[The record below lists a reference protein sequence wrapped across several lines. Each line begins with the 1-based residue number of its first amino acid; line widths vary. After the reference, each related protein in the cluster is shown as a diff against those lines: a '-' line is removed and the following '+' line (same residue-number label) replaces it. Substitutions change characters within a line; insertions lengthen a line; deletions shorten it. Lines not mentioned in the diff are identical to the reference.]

1 VSAHRYLAVAAAPG
15 PPDPMHGND
24 TRRRTDVAV
33 PLLRFALAGL
43 LAVVAVGVI
52 AVIAQRNAARND
64 AIRDA
69 RTLARLA
76 GDGILAPNVN
86 QALLDGDPR
95 QVAHVDKLVRD
106 KILTEDGI
114 VRVKLWDSTGHIVY
128 SDLHSLRGRRFDL
141 PEDEREAFTTGKV
154 AAELTDLSRAENRFD
169 RLSGK
174 LLEVY
179 LPIRSVEGKPLLFEL
194 YQRQSSV
201 ATTARKTWLSFAPAL
216 IGALLL
222 LQLLQL
228 PLAYRMARTL
238 HDNRQEREALLLRAL
253 AASDTERRRIAS
265 DLHDGVVQD
274 LAGTSYAL
282 AAAAD
287 RIDGTA
293 GPEVSGALRDGAKQ
307 TRRSIRQLRSL
318 LVDIYPPDLHRA
330 GLAAALSD
338 LVAPLESRGV
348 RARVDLPPGLRLEPE
363 AEALMFRTA
372 QEALRNVMAHSN
384 AEHVDVSVCLENSHA
399 GLTIADDG
407 RGFTPDVAEAARE
420 DGHLGLRVLQDMAR
434 DAGGKLDIDS
444 EPGRGTRVLL
454 EVPVA

>member
-1 VSAHRYLAVAAAPG
+1 
-15 PPDPMHGND
+15 MHGND

-33 PLLRFALAGL
+33 PLARFALAGL
-43 LAVVAVGVI
+43 LTVIVVGAIGV
-52 AVIAQRNAARND
+52 ALQRNAARND
-64 AIRDA
+64 AIKDA
-69 RTLARLA
+69 KTLAGLA
-76 GDGILAPNVN
+76 GRGIVEPNVN
-86 QALLDGDPR
+86 EALLRGDPAAITHLDR
-95 QVAHVDKLVRD
+95 LVRTR
-106 KILTEDGI
+106 ILPQDGI
-114 VRVKLWDSTGHIVY
+114 VRVKLWDSKGRIVY
-128 SDLHSLRGRRFDL
+128 SDLSSLIRRHFDL
-141 PEDEREAFTTGKV
+141 PDDERDALITGKV
-154 AAELTDLSRAENRFD
+154 EAELSNLKRDENRFD

-179 LPIRSVEGKPLLFEL
+179 LPIRATNGEPLLFEL

-201 ATTARKTWLSFAPAL
+201 ADTAQKTWLSFAPAL

-287 RIDGTA
+287 RIDGEA
-293 GPEVSGALRDGAKQ
+293 GPEVSETLRDGARQ

-318 LVDIYPPDLHRA
+318 LVNIYPPDLHRA

-348 RARVDLPPGLRLEPE
+348 HAHVELPPGLRLEPD

-372 QEALRNVMAHSN
+372 QEALRNVMAHSDAAN
-384 AEHVDVSVCLENSHA
+384 VDVSVILENSHA

-407 RGFTPDVAEAARE
+407 VGFSLAAAEAARGN
-420 DGHLGLRVLQDMAR
+420 GHLGLRVLADMAE
-434 DAGGKLDIDS
+434 DAGGRLDIDS
-444 EPGRGTRVLL
+444 EPGRGTRVSL

>member
-1 VSAHRYLAVAAAPG
+1 
-15 PPDPMHGND
+15 MHGND
-24 TRRRTDVAV
+24 SRRRTDVAV
-33 PLLRFALAGL
+33 PLARFALAGL
-43 LAVVAVGVI
+43 LAVIVAAAIGV
-52 AVIAQRNAARND
+52 ALQRHAARQD
-64 AIRDA
+64 AIKDA
-69 RTLARLA
+69 STLAKLV
-76 GDGILAPNVN
+76 GKGIVEPSVT
-86 QALLDGDPR
+86 QRLLDRDPR
-95 QVAHVDKLVRD
+95 SIHDLDLIVARKVKTKER
-106 KILTEDGI
+106 GI
-114 VRVKLWDSTGHIVY
+114 VRVKLWDESGRIVY
-128 SDLHSLRGRRFDL
+128 SDNHALIGSRFPL
-141 PEDEREAFTTGKV
+141 PEDERKALRTGESE
-154 AAELTDLSRAENRFD
+154 AELTDLSRDENRPD
-169 RLSGK
+169 TLHGK

-179 LPIRSVEGKPLLFEL
+179 LPIRATTGQRLLFEL
-194 YQRQSSV
+194 YQAQRSV
-201 ATTARKTWLSFAPAL
+201 TDTAQKTLLAFAPAL

-238 HDNRQEREALLLRAL
+238 HDNRQEREELLLRAL

-287 RIDGTA
+287 RIDGQAPT
-293 GPEVSGALRDGAKQ
+293 VSEALRDGARQ

-338 LVAPLESRGV
+338 LVAPLESRGFQ
-348 RARVDLPPGLRLEPE
+348 ARVDLPPGLRLEPD

-372 QEALRNVMAHSN
+372 QEALRNVMAHSD
-384 AEHVDVSVCLENSHA
+384 AHRVDVSVILENSHA

-407 RGFTPDVAEAARE
+407 RGFTPDVAQAARD
-420 DGHLGLRVLQDMAR
+420 DGHLGLRVLADMAH
-434 DAGGKLDIDS
+434 DAGGRLDIDS
-444 EPGRGTRVLL
+444 QPGRGTRVSL

>member
-1 VSAHRYLAVAAAPG
+1 
-15 PPDPMHGND
+15 
-24 TRRRTDVAV
+24 
-33 PLLRFALAGL
+33 LRFALASL
-43 LAVVAVGVI
+43 LAVVVVGAI
-52 AVIAQRNAARND
+52 AVALQRNAARND
-64 AIRDA
+64 AIEDA
-69 RTLARLA
+69 TTLAQLA
-76 GDGILAPNVN
+76 GNAVLGPNVN
-86 QALLDGDPR
+86 QKLLDGDPD
-95 QVAHVDKLVRD
+95 QIALVDKLVKTKVRSG
-106 KILTEDGI
+106 GI
-114 VRVKLWDSTGHIVY
+114 VRIKLWDRDGRVVY
-128 SDLHSLRGRRFDL
+128 SDLSTIIGKRFPL
-141 PEDEREAFTTGKV
+141 PEDEKEAFETGKV
-154 AAELTDLSRAENRFD
+154 SAELTNLRRAENRFD
-169 RLSGK
+169 GLHGK

-179 LPIRSVEGKPLLFEL
+179 LPIKSTEGQPLLFEL
-194 YQRQSSV
+194 YQRQRSV
-201 ATTARKTWLSFAPAL
+201 TQTAQRTWLAFAPAL

-293 GPEVSGALRDGAKQ
+293 GPEVSTALRDGAKQ

-348 RARVDLPPGLRLEPE
+348 HARVELPPGLRLEPDS
-363 AEALMFRTA
+363 EALMFRTA
-372 QEALRNVMAHSN
+372 QEALRNVMAHSD
-384 AEHVDVSVCLENSHA
+384 AHHVDVSVILENSHA

-407 RGFTPDVAEAARE
+407 RGFTPETAQAARD
-420 DGHLGLRVLQDMAR
+420 DGHLGLRVLADMAR

-444 EPGRGTRVLL
+444 QPGRGTRVLL

>member
-1 VSAHRYLAVAAAPG
+1 
-15 PPDPMHGND
+15 MHGND

-43 LAVVAVGVI
+43 LAVVIVGAIGV
-52 AVIAQRNAARND
+52 ALQRNAARND

-76 GDGILAPNVN
+76 GNGILQPNVN
-86 QALLDGDPR
+86 RALIDGDPA
-95 QVAHVDKLVRD
+95 QVAAVDDLVDK
-106 KILTEDGI
+106 KIMSQDGI
-114 VRVKLWDSTGHIVY
+114 VRVKLWDETGKIVY
-128 SDLHSLRGRRFDL
+128 SDNKALVGKRFEL
-141 PEDEREAFTTGKV
+141 SEDDREAFATGKA
-154 AAELTDLSRAENRFD
+154 AAELTDLSRDENRYD

-179 LPIRSVEGKPLLFEL
+179 LPIKSTDGQPLLFEL
-194 YQRQSSV
+194 YQRQQSV
-201 ATTARKTWLSFAPAL
+201 AASAQKTWVSFAPAL

-222 LQLLQL
+222 LQLFQL

-253 AASDTERRRIAS
+253 AASDTERWRIAS

-287 RIDGTA
+287 RIDGEA
-293 GPEVSGALRDGAKQ
+293 PAVSEALRDGARQ

-348 RARVDLPPGLRLEPE
+348 TARVDLPPGLRLEPD

-372 QEALRNVMAHSN
+372 QEALRNVMAHSD
-384 AEHVDVSVCLENSHA
+384 AHHVDVSVILENSHA

-407 RGFTPDVAEAARE
+407 RGFTPETADAARG
-420 DGHLGLRVLQDMAR
+420 DGHLGLRVLADMAH
-434 DAGGKLDIDS
+434 DAGGRLDIDS
-444 EPGRGTRVLL
+444 EPGRGTRICL

>member
-1 VSAHRYLAVAAAPG
+1 
-15 PPDPMHGND
+15 MHGND

-33 PLLRFALAGL
+33 PLARFALAGL
-43 LAVVAVGVI
+43 LTVIVVGAIGV
-52 AVIAQRNAARND
+52 ALQRNAARND
-64 AIRDA
+64 AIGDA
-69 RTLARLA
+69 QTLARLA
-76 GDGILAPNVN
+76 GEGILGPNIN
-86 QALLDGDPR
+86 QALIDGDKE
-95 QVAHVDKLVRD
+95 QLAKVDRIVNER
-106 KILTEDGI
+106 IRSEDGI
-114 VRVKLWDSTGHIVY
+114 VRIKVWDRTGRIVY
-128 SDLHSLRGRRFDL
+128 SDLHSLRGRTFDL
-141 PEDEREAFTTGKV
+141 PEEEREAFETGK
-154 AAELTDLSRAENRFD
+154 AEAELTDLKRDENRFD
-169 RLSGK
+169 GLSGK

-179 LPIRSVEGKPLLFEL
+179 LPIRSAEGEPLLFEL
-194 YQRQSSV
+194 YQRQSSIG
-201 ATTARKTWLSFAPAL
+201 TTAQKTWLSFLPAL
-216 IGALLL
+216 IGALVL

-238 HDNRQEREALLLRAL
+238 QDNRLEREALLLRAL
-253 AASDTERRRIAS
+253 AASDTERRHIAS

-293 GPEVSGALRDGAKQ
+293 APDVSHALRDGARQ

-348 RARVDLPPGLRLEPE
+348 HARVDLPPGLRLEPD

-372 QEALRNVMAHSN
+372 QEALRNVMAHSE
-384 AEHVDVSVCLENSHA
+384 AENVDVSVVLENSHA
-399 GLTIADDG
+399 GLAIADDG
-407 RGFTPDVAEAARE
+407 RDFTPVEAQAARD
-420 DGHLGLRVLQDMAR
+420 DGHLGLRVLADMAK
-434 DAGGKLDIDS
+434 DAGGRLDIDS
-444 EPGRGTRVLL
+444 EPGRGTRVWL

>member
-1 VSAHRYLAVAAAPG
+1 
-15 PPDPMHGND
+15 
-24 TRRRTDVAV
+24 
-33 PLLRFALAGL
+33 LRFALAGL

-95 QVAHVDKLVRD
+95 QVAHVDELVRD

-169 RLSGK
+169 QLSGK

>member
-1 VSAHRYLAVAAAPG
+1 
-15 PPDPMHGND
+15 MHGND

-33 PLLRFALAGL
+33 PLARFALAGL
-43 LAVVAVGVI
+43 I
-52 AVIAQRNAARND
+52 AVIVVGAIAVWLQRTAARDD
-64 AIRDA
+64 AIKDA
-69 RTLARLA
+69 TTLAKLA
-76 GDGILAPNVN
+76 GNGIVAPSAT
-86 QALLDGDPR
+86 QHLLDGDPR
-95 QVAHVDKLVRD
+95 SIAEMDGLVRS
-106 KILTEDGI
+106 KILTKDGGI
-114 VRVKLWDSTGHIVY
+114 VRVKIWDGNGRIVY
-128 SDLHSLRGRRFDL
+128 SDLHSLINRRFPL
-141 PEDEREAFTTGKV
+141 PEDERNALATGNSE
-154 AAELTDLSRAENRFD
+154 AELTHLSRAENRYD
-169 RLSGK
+169 ELHGK

-179 LPIRSVEGKPLLFEL
+179 LGIRATTGERLLFEL
-194 YQRQSSV
+194 YQEQQSV
-201 ATTARKTWLSFAPAL
+201 TDTAEKTFLAFAPAL

-228 PLAYRMARTL
+228 PLAYRMARSL

-282 AAAAD
+282 AASAD
-287 RIDGTA
+287 RIDGQA
-293 GPEVSGALRDGAKQ
+293 PEVSEALRDGARQ

-348 RARVDLPPGLRLEPE
+348 QARVELPPGLRLEPD

-372 QEALRNVMAHSN
+372 QEALRNVMAHSDAN
-384 AEHVDVSVCLENSHA
+384 HVDVSVILENSHA

-407 RGFTPDVAEAARE
+407 RGFSPEAAEAARE
-420 DGHLGLRVLQDMAR
+420 DGHLGLRVLADMAQ
-434 DAGGKLDIDS
+434 DAGGRLDIDS
-444 EPGRGTRVLL
+444 EPGRGTRVSL
-454 EVPVA
+454 EVPV

>member
-1 VSAHRYLAVAAAPG
+1 
-15 PPDPMHGND
+15 MHGND
-24 TRRRTDVAV
+24 SRRRTDVAV
-33 PLLRFALAGL
+33 PLARFALAGL
-43 LAVVAVGVI
+43 LAVVVAAAIGV
-52 AVIAQRNAARND
+52 ALQRHAARQD
-64 AIRDA
+64 AIKDA
-69 RTLARLA
+69 STLAKLA
-76 GDGILAPNVN
+76 GQGIVEPSAT
-86 QALLDGDPR
+86 QRLLDGDPR
-95 QVAHVDKLVRD
+95 SIQDLDAIVAR
-106 KILTEDGI
+106 KIKTKESGI
-114 VRVKLWDSTGHIVY
+114 VRVKLWDETGRIVY
-128 SDLHSLRGRRFDL
+128 SDNHAMIGRRFPL
-141 PEDEREAFTTGKV
+141 PEEERDALRTGESE
-154 AAELTDLSRAENRFD
+154 AELTDLSRDENRPD
-169 RLSGK
+169 TLHGK

-179 LPIRSVEGKPLLFEL
+179 LPIHATSGQRLLFEL
-194 YQRQSSV
+194 YQAQRSV
-201 ATTARKTWLSFAPAL
+201 TDTAQKTFLAFAPAL

-238 HDNRQEREALLLRAL
+238 HDNRQEREELLLRAL

-287 RIDGTA
+287 RIDGQA
-293 GPEVSGALRDGAKQ
+293 PAVSEALRDGARQ

-348 RARVDLPPGLRLEPE
+348 QARVDLPPGLRLEPD

-372 QEALRNVMAHSN
+372 QEALRNVMAHSD
-384 AEHVDVSVCLENSHA
+384 AHRVDVSVILENSHA

-407 RGFTPDVAEAARE
+407 RGFTPDVAQAARD
-420 DGHLGLRVLQDMAR
+420 DGHLGLRVLADMAH
-434 DAGGKLDIDS
+434 DAGGRLDIDS
-444 EPGRGTRVLL
+444 HPGRGTRVCL

>member
-1 VSAHRYLAVAAAPG
+1 
-15 PPDPMHGND
+15 MHGND

-33 PLLRFALAGL
+33 PLARFALAGL
-43 LAVVAVGVI
+43 LALVVVGAIGV
-52 AVIAQRNAARND
+52 VLQRNAARED

-69 RTLARLA
+69 TTLAELA
-76 GDGILAPNVN
+76 GNGVLAPSVD
-86 QALLDGDPR
+86 QGVLDGDPK
-95 QVAHVDKLVRD
+95 AIAKLDRLVKSKIISRD
-106 KILTEDGI
+106 GEI
-114 VRVKLWDSTGHIVY
+114 VRVKLWDRSGRVVY
-128 SDLHSLRGRRFDL
+128 SDRHQLIDQRFDL
-141 PEDEREAFTTGKV
+141 PEDERQAFETHEPE
-154 AAELTDLSRAENRFD
+154 AELTDLTRAENRFD
-169 RLSGK
+169 NLHGK

-179 LPIRSVEGKPLLFEL
+179 LPIEATTGEPLLFEL
-194 YQRQSSV
+194 YQAQKSV
-201 ATTARKTWLSFAPAL
+201 TDTAQKTFLNFAPAL

-274 LAGTSYAL
+274 LAGTSYSL

-287 RIDGTA
+287 RIDGEA
-293 GPEVSGALRDGAKQ
+293 PAVSEALRDGAQQ

-348 RARVDLPPGLRLEPE
+348 NARVDLPPGLRLEPD

-372 QEALRNVMAHSN
+372 QEALRNVMAHSD
-384 AEHVDVSVCLENSHA
+384 ADHVDVSVILENSHA

-407 RGFTPDVAEAARE
+407 RGFSPEMADAARD
-420 DGHLGLRVLQDMAR
+420 DGHLGLRVLADMAQ
-434 DAGGKLDIDS
+434 DAGGRLDIDS
-444 EPGRGTRVLL
+444 EPGRGTRIRL

>member
-1 VSAHRYLAVAAAPG
+1 
-15 PPDPMHGND
+15 MHGND

-33 PLLRFALAGL
+33 PLLRFALASL
-43 LAVVAVGVI
+43 LAFVVIGAI
-52 AVIAQRNAARND
+52 AVALQRDAARDD
-64 AIRDA
+64 AIEDA
-69 RTLARLA
+69 TTLAKLA
-76 GDGILAPNVN
+76 GTAVLAPQVTP
-86 QALLDGDPR
+86 ALLDGDPA
-95 QVAHVDKLVRD
+95 QIAKVNALVRA
-106 KILTEDGI
+106 KLHSGGI
-114 VRVKLWDSTGHIVY
+114 VRIKLWDRNGRVVY
-128 SDLHSLRGRRFDL
+128 SDKNSLIGKHFVL
-141 PEDEREAFTTGKV
+141 PGDEREAFDTGE
-154 AAELTDLSRAENRFD
+154 AEAELTNLKRAENQYD
-169 RLSGK
+169 GLKGK

-179 LPIRSVEGKPLLFEL
+179 LPIQATDGRRLLFEI
-194 YQRQSSV
+194 YQRQASV
-201 ATTARKTWLSFAPAL
+201 TQTAQRTWLSFAPAL

-287 RIDGTA
+287 RVDGTA
-293 GPEVSGALRDGAKQ
+293 GPEVSDALRDGAKQ

-338 LVAPLESRGV
+338 LVAPLESRGLH
-348 RARVDLPPGLRLEPE
+348 ARVELPPGLRLEPD

-372 QEALRNVMAHSN
+372 QEALRNVMAHSD
-384 AEHVDVSVCLENSHA
+384 ARHVDVSVILENSHA

-407 RGFTPDVAEAARE
+407 RGFTPEAAEAARG
-420 DGHLGLRVLQDMAR
+420 DGHLGLRVLADMAR
-434 DAGGKLDIDS
+434 DAGGRLDIDS

-454 EVPVA
+454 EVPVP

>member
-1 VSAHRYLAVAAAPG
+1 V
-15 PPDPMHGND
+15 
-24 TRRRTDVAV
+24 T
-33 PLLRFALAGL
+33 
-43 LAVVAVGVI
+43 
-52 AVIAQRNAARND
+52 QR
-64 AIRDA
+64 
-69 RTLARLA
+69 
-76 GDGILAPNVN
+76 
-86 QALLDGDPR
+86 LLDGDPR
-95 QVAHVDKLVRD
+95 SIRD
-106 KILTEDGI
+106 LDLIVTRKIKTKESGI
-114 VRVKLWDSTGHIVY
+114 VRVKLWDESGRIVY
-128 SDLHSLRGRRFDL
+128 SDNHALIGSRFEL
-141 PEDEREAFTTGKV
+141 PEEERDALRTGESE
-154 AAELTDLSRAENRFD
+154 AELTDLSRDENRPD
-169 RLSGK
+169 TLHGK

-179 LPIRSVEGKPLLFEL
+179 LPIRATTGQRLLFEL
-194 YQRQSSV
+194 YQAQRSV
-201 ATTARKTWLSFAPAL
+201 TDTAQKTFLAFAPAL

-238 HDNRQEREALLLRAL
+238 HDNREEREELLLRAL

-287 RIDGTA
+287 RIDGQAPT
-293 GPEVSGALRDGAKQ
+293 VSEALRDGARQ

-348 RARVDLPPGLRLEPE
+348 QARVDLPPGLRLEPD

-372 QEALRNVMAHSN
+372 QEALRNVMAHSDAN
-384 AEHVDVSVCLENSHA
+384 RVDVSVILENSHA

-407 RGFTPDVAEAARE
+407 RGFTPDVAQAARD
-420 DGHLGLRVLQDMAR
+420 DGHLGLRVLADMAH
-434 DAGGKLDIDS
+434 DAGGRLDIDS
-444 EPGRGTRVLL
+444 QPGRGTRVCL

>member
-1 VSAHRYLAVAAAPG
+1 
-15 PPDPMHGND
+15 MHGND

-33 PLLRFALAGL
+33 PLACFALAGL
-43 LAVVAVGVI
+43 LAVVVVGAIGV
-52 AVIAQRNAARND
+52 ALQRKAARND

-69 RTLARLA
+69 RTLAHLA
-76 GDGILAPNVN
+76 GNGIMQPNVN
-86 QALLDGDPR
+86 RALINGDPETVR
-95 QVAHVDKLVRD
+95 RVDNLVNK
-106 KILTEDGI
+106 KILSQDGI
-114 VRVKLWDSTGHIVY
+114 VRVKLWDETGKIVY
-128 SDLHSLRGRRFDL
+128 SDNKALVGKRFKL
-141 PEDEREAFTTGKV
+141 SEDDMEAFETGKA
-154 AAELTDLSRAENRFD
+154 AAELTDLSRDENRVD
-169 RLSGK
+169 HLTGK

-179 LPIRSVEGKPLLFEL
+179 LPIKSTDGQPILFEL
-194 YQRQSSV
+194 YQRQASV
-201 ATTARKTWLSFAPAL
+201 AATAQKTWLSFAPAL

-287 RIDGTA
+287 RIDGEA
-293 GPEVSGALRDGAKQ
+293 PAVSEALRDGARQ

-348 RARVDLPPGLRLEPE
+348 QARVDLPPGLRLEPD

-372 QEALRNVMAHSN
+372 QEALRNVMAHSDAN
-384 AEHVDVSVCLENSHA
+384 HVDVSVVFENSHA

-407 RGFTPDVAEAARE
+407 RGFTPEMADAARD
-420 DGHLGLRVLQDMAR
+420 DGHLGLRVLADMAR
-434 DAGGKLDIDS
+434 DAGGRLDIYS
-444 EPGRGTRVLL
+444 EPGRGTRVSL

>member
-1 VSAHRYLAVAAAPG
+1 
-15 PPDPMHGND
+15 MQGND
-24 TRRRTDVAV
+24 TRRRTDVAM

-43 LAVVAVGVI
+43 LTVVVVGAIGVAV
-52 AVIAQRNAARND
+52 QRNAARND

-69 RTLARLA
+69 RTLAHLA
-76 GDGILAPNVN
+76 GNGILAPNVN
-86 QALLDGDPR
+86 QKLIDGDSE
-95 QVAHVDKLVRD
+95 QVRRVDALVRD
-106 KILTEDGI
+106 EILSLDGI
-114 VRVKLWDSTGHIVY
+114 VRVKLWDSTGTIVY
-128 SDLHSLRGRRFDL
+128 SDLHSLRGRHFDL
-141 PEDEREAFTTGKV
+141 PEDEREAFVTGRA
-154 AAELTDLSRAENRFD
+154 AAELTDLRRDENRFD

-179 LPIRSVEGKPLLFEL
+179 LPIKSVEGKPMLFEL

-201 ATTARKTWLSFAPAL
+201 AESAQKTWLSFAPAL

-238 HDNRQEREALLLRAL
+238 HDARHEREALLLRAL
-253 AASDTERRRIAS
+253 AASDTERRRIAG

-287 RIDGTA
+287 RIDGQA
-293 GPEVSGALRDGAKQ
+293 GPEVSEALRDGARQ

-348 RARVDLPPGLRLEPE
+348 QARVDLPPGLRLEPD

-372 QEALRNVMAHSN
+372 QEALRNVMAHSD
-384 AEHVDVSVCLENSHA
+384 AAHVDVSVVLENSHA
-399 GLTIADDG
+399 GLIIADDG
-407 RGFTPDVAEAARE
+407 RGFTPETEDAARQ
-420 DGHLGLRVLQDMAR
+420 DGHLGLRVLGDMAR
-434 DAGGKLDIDS
+434 DAGGRLDIDS
-444 EPGRGTRVLL
+444 EAGRGTRVCL

>member
-1 VSAHRYLAVAAAPG
+1 
-15 PPDPMHGND
+15 MHGND

-43 LAVVAVGVI
+43 LAVVIVGAI
-52 AVIAQRNAARND
+52 AVALQRNAAHDD
-64 AIRDA
+64 AVQDA
-69 RTLARLA
+69 KTLAKLA
-76 GDGILAPNVN
+76 GHAVLEPNVN
-86 QALLDGDPR
+86 RPLLDGDP
-95 QVAHVDKLVRD
+95 QQLAFVDSIVKSKV
-106 KILTEDGI
+106 LTNDGI
-114 VRVKLWDSTGHIVY
+114 VRIKLWDRTGRIVY
-128 SDLHSLRGRRFDL
+128 SDRRSLINKRFSL
-141 PEDEREAFTTGKV
+141 PEDEREAFETGKV
-154 AAELTDLSRAENRFD
+154 NAELTNLSRDENRFD
-169 RLSGK
+169 GLHGK

-179 LPIRSVEGKPLLFEL
+179 LPITSTDGQTLLFEL
-194 YQRQSSV
+194 YQRQASV
-201 ATTARKTWLSFAPAL
+201 TETAQRTWLAFAPAL

-293 GPEVSGALRDGAKQ
+293 GPEVSTALRDGAKQ

-348 RARVDLPPGLRLEPE
+348 HARVELPPGLRLEPDS
-363 AEALMFRTA
+363 EALMFRTA
-372 QEALRNVMAHSN
+372 QEALRNVMAHSD
-384 AEHVDVSVCLENSHA
+384 AHHVDVSVILENSHA

-407 RGFTPDVAEAARE
+407 RGFTPETAQAARD
-420 DGHLGLRVLQDMAR
+420 DGHLGLRVLADMAR

-454 EVPVA
+454 EVPVG

>member
-1 VSAHRYLAVAAAPG
+1 
-15 PPDPMHGND
+15 MHGND

-33 PLLRFALAGL
+33 PLARFALAGL
-43 LAVVAVGVI
+43 I
-52 AVIAQRNAARND
+52 AVIVVGAIAVWLQRTAARDD
-64 AIRDA
+64 AIKDA
-69 RTLARLA
+69 TTLAKLA
-76 GDGILAPNVN
+76 GNGIVAPSAT
-86 QALLDGDPR
+86 QHLLDGDPR
-95 QVAHVDKLVRD
+95 SIAEMDGLVRS
-106 KILTEDGI
+106 KILTKDGGI
-114 VRVKLWDSTGHIVY
+114 VRVKIWDGNGRIVY
-128 SDLHSLRGRRFDL
+128 SDLHSLINRRFPL
-141 PEDEREAFTTGKV
+141 PEDERNALATGNSE
-154 AAELTDLSRAENRFD
+154 AELTHLSRAENRYD
-169 RLSGK
+169 ELHGK

-179 LPIRSVEGKPLLFEL
+179 LGIRATTGERLLFEL
-194 YQRQSSV
+194 YQEQQSV
-201 ATTARKTWLSFAPAL
+201 TDTAEKTFLAFAPAL

-228 PLAYRMARTL
+228 PLAYRMARSL

-282 AAAAD
+282 AASAD
-287 RIDGTA
+287 RIDGQA
-293 GPEVSGALRDGAKQ
+293 PEVSEALRDGARQ

-348 RARVDLPPGLRLEPE
+348 QARVELPPGLRLEPD

-372 QEALRNVMAHSN
+372 QEALRNVMAHSDAN
-384 AEHVDVSVCLENSHA
+384 HVDVSVILENSHA

-407 RGFTPDVAEAARE
+407 RGFSPEVADAARE
-420 DGHLGLRVLQDMAR
+420 DGHLGLRVLADMAQ
-434 DAGGKLDIDS
+434 DAGGRLDIDS
-444 EPGRGTRVLL
+444 EPGRGTRVSL
-454 EVPVA
+454 EVPV

>member
-1 VSAHRYLAVAAAPG
+1 
-15 PPDPMHGND
+15 MHGND
-24 TRRRTDVAV
+24 SRRRTDVAV
-33 PLLRFALAGL
+33 PLARFALAGL
-43 LAVVAVGVI
+43 LAVVVAAAIGV
-52 AVIAQRNAARND
+52 ALQRHAARQD
-64 AIRDA
+64 AIKDA
-69 RTLARLA
+69 STLAKLA
-76 GDGILAPNVN
+76 GQGILEPNAT
-86 QALLDGDPR
+86 QSLLDGDPR
-95 QVAHVDKLVRD
+95 AIHDLDLIVAR
-106 KILTEDGI
+106 KIKTKESGI
-114 VRVKLWDSTGHIVY
+114 VRVKLWDETGRVIY
-128 SDLHSLRGRRFDL
+128 SDNHALIGSRFAL
-141 PEDEREAFTTGKV
+141 PEEERDALRTGESE
-154 AAELTDLSRAENRFD
+154 AELTDLNRDENRPD
-169 RLSGK
+169 TLHGK

-179 LPIRSVEGKPLLFEL
+179 LPIRATTGQRLLFEL
-194 YQRQSSV
+194 YQAQRSV
-201 ATTARKTWLSFAPAL
+201 TDTAQKTFLAFAPAL

-238 HDNRQEREALLLRAL
+238 HDNRQEREELLLRAL

-287 RIDGTA
+287 RIDGQAPT
-293 GPEVSGALRDGAKQ
+293 VSEALRDGARQ

-348 RARVDLPPGLRLEPE
+348 QARVDLPPGLRLEPDH
-363 AEALMFRTA
+363 EALMFRTA
-372 QEALRNVMAHSN
+372 QEALRNVMAHSD
-384 AEHVDVSVCLENSHA
+384 AHCVDVSVILENSHA

-407 RGFTPDVAEAARE
+407 RGFTPDVAQAARD
-420 DGHLGLRVLQDMAR
+420 DGHLGLRVLADMAH
-434 DAGGKLDIDS
+434 DAGGRLDIDS
-444 EPGRGTRVLL
+444 QPGRGTRVCL

>member
-1 VSAHRYLAVAAAPG
+1 
-15 PPDPMHGND
+15 M
-24 TRRRTDVAV
+24 
-33 PLLRFALAGL
+33 RFALAGL
-43 LAVVAVGVI
+43 VAVVVVGAIGV
-52 AVIAQRNAARND
+52 ALQRNAARND

-76 GDGILAPNVN
+76 GKGILEPNVN
-86 QALLDGDPR
+86 QALLDGNPK
-95 QVAHVDKLVRD
+95 QVARVDKLVRS
-106 KILTEDGI
+106 KILSQDGI
-114 VRVKLWDSTGHIVY
+114 VRVKLWDPTGQIVY

-141 PEDEREAFTTGKV
+141 PEDEREALETGKV
-154 AAELTDLSRAENRFD
+154 AAELTDLSRDENRFD
-169 RLSGK
+169 KLSGK

-179 LPIRSVEGKPLLFEL
+179 LPLKSAEGQPLLFEL

-201 ATTARKTWLSFAPAL
+201 ATTAQKTWLAFAPAL

-228 PLAYRMARTL
+228 PFAYRMARTL
-238 HDNRQEREALLLRAL
+238 HDNRQEREVLLLRAL

-348 RARVDLPPGLRLEPE
+348 HARVELPPGLRLEPD

-372 QEALRNVMAHSN
+372 QEALRNVMAHSD
-384 AEHVDVSVCLENSHA
+384 AEHVDVSVILQNSHA

-407 RGFTPDVAEAARE
+407 RGFTPTVAEAARE
-420 DGHLGLRVLQDMAR
+420 EGHLGLRVLADMAR

-454 EVPVA
+454 EVPVT

>member
-1 VSAHRYLAVAAAPG
+1 
-15 PPDPMHGND
+15 MHGND
-24 TRRRTDVAV
+24 SRRRTDVAV
-33 PLLRFALAGL
+33 PLARFALAGL
-43 LAVVAVGVI
+43 LTVIVVGAIGV
-52 AVIAQRNAARND
+52 ALQRQAARND
-64 AIRDA
+64 AIGDA

-76 GDGILAPNVN
+76 GSGILAPNVN
-86 QALLDGDPR
+86 PALLAGDPA
-95 QVAHVDKLVRD
+95 QVAKVDRLVRT
-106 KILTEDGI
+106 KILSQDGI
-114 VRVKLWDSTGHIVY
+114 VRVKLWDPHGRIVY
-128 SDLHSLRGRRFDL
+128 SDLHSLRGRHFDL
-141 PEDEREAFTTGKV
+141 PEDEREALETGKA
-154 AAELTDLSRAENRFD
+154 AAELTDLSRDENRFD

-179 LPIRSVEGKPLLFEL
+179 LPIRSTDGQPLLFEL
-194 YQRQSSV
+194 YQRQQSV
-201 ATTARKTWLSFAPAL
+201 AASAQKTWLSFAPAL
-216 IGALLL
+216 VGALVL

-238 HDNRQEREALLLRAL
+238 HDNRLEREALLLRAL
-253 AASDTERRRIAS
+253 AASDTERRRIAR

-287 RIDGTA
+287 RIDGEA
-293 GPEVSGALRDGAKQ
+293 PAVSEALRDGARQ

-318 LVDIYPPDLHRA
+318 LVNIYPPDLHRA

-348 RARVDLPPGLRLEPE
+348 DARVDLPPGLRLEPD

-372 QEALRNVMAHSN
+372 QEALRNVMAHSDAN
-384 AEHVDVSVCLENSHA
+384 HVDVSVILENSHA

-407 RGFTPDVAEAARE
+407 RGFTPEMADAARD
-420 DGHLGLRVLQDMAR
+420 DGHLGLRVLADMAH
-434 DAGGKLDIDS
+434 DAGGRLDIDS
-444 EPGRGTRVLL
+444 EPGRGTRICL

>member
-1 VSAHRYLAVAAAPG
+1 VAI
-15 PPDPMHGND
+15 
-24 TRRRTDVAV
+24 

-43 LAVVAVGVI
+43 LAVVVVGAI
-52 AVIAQRNAARND
+52 AVVAQRNAARND

-76 GDGILAPNVN
+76 GKGILEPNVN
-86 QALLDGDPR
+86 QALLDGEPE
-95 QVAHVDKLVRD
+95 QVAAVDKLVRA
-106 KILTEDGI
+106 KILSEDGI
-114 VRVKLWDSTGHIVY
+114 VRVKLWDATGHIVY

-141 PEDEREAFTTGKV
+141 PEDEREAFDTGKS
-154 AAELTDLSRAENRFD
+154 AAELTDLNRDENRFD
-169 RLSGK
+169 KLSGK

-179 LPIRSVEGKPLLFEL
+179 LPIESVEGKPLLFEL

-201 ATTARKTWLSFAPAL
+201 ATTARKTWLAFAPAL

-274 LAGTSYAL
+274 LAGASYAL

-293 GPEVSGALRDGAKQ
+293 GPEVSEALRDGAKQ

-348 RARVDLPPGLRLEPE
+348 HARVELPPGLRLEPD

-384 AEHVDVSVCLENSHA
+384 ADHVDVSVIFENSHA

-407 RGFTPDVAEAARE
+407 RGFTPAAAEAARE
-420 DGHLGLRVLQDMAR
+420 DGHLGLRVLADMAR

>member
-1 VSAHRYLAVAAAPG
+1 
-15 PPDPMHGND
+15 MHGND

-33 PLLRFALAGL
+33 PLARFALAGL
-43 LAVVAVGVI
+43 I
-52 AVIAQRNAARND
+52 AVIVVGAIAVFLQRTAARDD
-64 AIRDA
+64 AIKDA
-69 RTLARLA
+69 TTLSKLA
-76 GDGILAPNVN
+76 GNGIVAPAAT
-86 QALLDGDPR
+86 QHLLDGDPR
-95 QVAHVDKLVRD
+95 SIAEMDRLVRS
-106 KILTEDGI
+106 KILTKDGGI
-114 VRVKLWDSTGHIVY
+114 VRVKIWDRDGRIVY
-128 SDLHSLRGRRFDL
+128 SDLHSLINQRFEL
-141 PEDEREAFTTGKV
+141 PDDEREALATGDSE
-154 AAELTDLSRAENRFD
+154 AELTHLSRAENRYD
-169 RLSGK
+169 ELHGK

-179 LPIRSVEGKPLLFEL
+179 LGIRATTGERLLFEL
-194 YQRQSSV
+194 YQEQQSV
-201 ATTARKTWLSFAPAL
+201 TDTAEKTFLAFAPAL

-228 PLAYRMARTL
+228 PLAYRMARSL

-253 AASDTERRRIAS
+253 AASDTERRRIAG

-287 RIDGTA
+287 RIDGEA
-293 GPEVSGALRDGAKQ
+293 PEVSDALRDGARQ

-348 RARVDLPPGLRLEPE
+348 QARVDLPPGLRLEPD

-372 QEALRNVMAHSN
+372 QEALRNVMAHSDAN
-384 AEHVDVSVCLENSHA
+384 HVDVSVILENSHA

-407 RGFTPDVAEAARE
+407 RGFSPDVAEAARE
-420 DGHLGLRVLQDMAR
+420 DGHLGLRVLADMAQ
-434 DAGGKLDIDS
+434 DAGGRLDIDS
-444 EPGRGTRVLL
+444 EPGRGTRVSL
-454 EVPVA
+454 EVPV

>member
-1 VSAHRYLAVAAAPG
+1 
-15 PPDPMHGND
+15 MHGND
-24 TRRRTDVAV
+24 TRRRTDVAI

-43 LAVVAVGVI
+43 LAVVVVGAI
-52 AVIAQRNAARND
+52 AVVVQRNAARND
-64 AIRDA
+64 AISDA

-76 GDGILAPNVN
+76 GEGILAPNVN
-86 QALLDGDPR
+86 RALVAGDPE
-95 QVAHVDKLVRD
+95 QVAAVDRLVRA
-106 KILTEDGI
+106 KILSEDGI
-114 VRVKLWDSTGHIVY
+114 VRVKLWDSTGRIVY
-128 SDLHSLRGRRFDL
+128 SDLHSLRGRHFDL
-141 PEDEREAFTTGKV
+141 PEDEREAFETGKS
-154 AAELTDLSRAENRFD
+154 AAELTDLSREENRFD
-169 RLSGK
+169 KLSGK

-201 ATTARKTWLSFAPAL
+201 ATTARKTWLTFVPAL

-287 RIDGTA
+287 RIDGA
-293 GPEVSGALRDGAKQ
+293 APEVSGALRDGAKQ

-348 RARVDLPPGLRLEPE
+348 HARVELPPGLRLERDQ
-363 AEALMFRTA
+363 EALMFRTA
-372 QEALRNVMAHSN
+372 QEALRNVMAHSD
-384 AEHVDVSVCLENSHA
+384 AEHVDVSVILQNSHA

-407 RGFTPDVAEAARE
+407 RGFTPTVAEAARE
-420 DGHLGLRVLQDMAR
+420 EGHLGLRVLADMAR

-454 EVPVA
+454 EVPVT

>member
-1 VSAHRYLAVAAAPG
+1 
-15 PPDPMHGND
+15 
-24 TRRRTDVAV
+24 VAV

-43 LAVVAVGVI
+43 LAVVVVGAI
-52 AVIAQRNAARND
+52 AVALQRNAARDDAVED
-64 AIRDA
+64 AI
-69 RTLARLA
+69 TLAKLA
-76 GDGILAPNVN
+76 GNAVLAPNVN
-86 QALLDGDPR
+86 QKLISGDPQQIALVNR
-95 QVAHVDKLVRD
+95 LVATRVRSG
-106 KILTEDGI
+106 GI
-114 VRVKLWDSTGHIVY
+114 VRIKLWDRDGRVVY
-128 SDLHSLRGRRFDL
+128 SDKNSLIGKRFKL
-141 PEDEREAFTTGKV
+141 PGDEREAFETGEV
-154 AAELTDLSRAENRFD
+154 EAELTTLKRAENRFD
-169 RLSGK
+169 GLKGK

-179 LPIRSVEGKPLLFEL
+179 LPIKSTEGEPLLFEL
-194 YQRQSSV
+194 YQRQASV
-201 ATTARKTWLSFAPAL
+201 GQTAQRTWLAFAPAL

-238 HDNRQEREALLLRAL
+238 HDNRLEREALLLRAL

-287 RIDGTA
+287 RVDGTA
-293 GPEVSGALRDGAKQ
+293 GPEVSETLRDGAKQ

-348 RARVDLPPGLRLEPE
+348 HARVELPPGLRLEPD

-372 QEALRNVMAHSN
+372 QEALRNVMAHSD
-384 AEHVDVSVCLENSHA
+384 ARHVDVSVCLENSHA

-407 RGFTPDVAEAARE
+407 RGFTPAAAEAARG
-420 DGHLGLRVLQDMAR
+420 DGHLGLRVLADMAR

>member
-1 VSAHRYLAVAAAPG
+1 
-15 PPDPMHGND
+15 MHGND
-24 TRRRTDVAV
+24 TRRRTDVAI

-43 LAVVAVGVI
+43 LAVVVVGAI
-52 AVIAQRNAARND
+52 AVVAQRNAARTD

-76 GDGILAPNVN
+76 GKGILEPNVN
-86 QALLDGDPR
+86 QALLDGEPE
-95 QVAHVDKLVRD
+95 QVAAVDKLVRA
-106 KILTEDGI
+106 KILSEDGI
-114 VRVKLWDSTGHIVY
+114 VRVKLWDATGHIVY

-141 PEDEREAFTTGKV
+141 PEDEREAFDTGKS
-154 AAELTDLSRAENRFD
+154 AAELTDLNRDENRFD
-169 RLSGK
+169 KLSGK

-179 LPIRSVEGKPLLFEL
+179 LPIESVEGKPLLFEL

-201 ATTARKTWLSFAPAL
+201 ATTAQKTWLTFVPAL
-216 IGALLL
+216 IGALVL

-348 RARVDLPPGLRLEPE
+348 HARVELPPGLRLEPD

-372 QEALRNVMAHSN
+372 QEALRNVMAHSD
-384 AEHVDVSVCLENSHA
+384 ADHVDVSVILENSHA

-407 RGFTPDVAEAARE
+407 RGFTPSVAEAARE
-420 DGHLGLRVLQDMAR
+420 DGHLGLRVLADMAR

>member
-1 VSAHRYLAVAAAPG
+1 
-15 PPDPMHGND
+15 MHGND
-24 TRRRTDVAV
+24 SRRRTDVAV
-33 PLLRFALAGL
+33 PLARFALAGL
-43 LAVVAVGVI
+43 LAVIVAAAIGV
-52 AVIAQRNAARND
+52 ALQRHAARQD
-64 AIRDA
+64 AIKDA
-69 RTLARLA
+69 STLAKLV
-76 GDGILAPNVN
+76 GKGIVEPSVT
-86 QALLDGDPR
+86 QRLLDRDPR
-95 QVAHVDKLVRD
+95 SIHDLDLIVARKVKT
-106 KILTEDGI
+106 KESGI
-114 VRVKLWDSTGHIVY
+114 VRVKLWDESGRIVY
-128 SDLHSLRGRRFDL
+128 SDNHALIGSRFPL
-141 PEDEREAFTTGKV
+141 PEDERKALRTGESE
-154 AAELTDLSRAENRFD
+154 AELTDLSRDENRPD
-169 RLSGK
+169 TLHGK

-179 LPIRSVEGKPLLFEL
+179 LPIRATTGQRLLFEL
-194 YQRQSSV
+194 YQAQRSV
-201 ATTARKTWLSFAPAL
+201 TDTAQKTLLAFAPAL

-238 HDNRQEREALLLRAL
+238 HDNRQEREELLLRAL

-287 RIDGTA
+287 RIDGQAPT
-293 GPEVSGALRDGAKQ
+293 VSEALRDGARQ

-338 LVAPLESRGV
+338 LVAPLESRGFQ
-348 RARVDLPPGLRLEPE
+348 ARVDLPPGLRLEPD

-372 QEALRNVMAHSN
+372 QEALRNVMAHSD
-384 AEHVDVSVCLENSHA
+384 AHRVDVSVILENSHA

-407 RGFTPDVAEAARE
+407 RGFTPDVAQAARD
-420 DGHLGLRVLQDMAR
+420 DGHLGLRVLADMAH
-434 DAGGKLDIDS
+434 DAGGRLDIDS
-444 EPGRGTRVLL
+444 QPGRGTRVSL

>member
-1 VSAHRYLAVAAAPG
+1 MPLA
-15 PPDPMHGND
+15 
-24 TRRRTDVAV
+24 
-33 PLLRFALAGL
+33 RFALAGL
-43 LAVVAVGVI
+43 VAVVAVGAI
-52 AVIAQRNAARND
+52 AVALQRNAARND

-76 GDGILAPNVN
+76 GSGVMEPNVDR
-86 QALLDGDPR
+86 ALIDGDPAT
-95 QVAHVDKLVRD
+95 VARVDHLVRE
-106 KILTEDGI
+106 KLLSQDGI
-114 VRVKLWDSTGHIVY
+114 VRVKLWDQTGKIVY
-128 SDLHSLRGRRFDL
+128 SDNKAIVGKRFELSD
-141 PEDEREAFTTGKV
+141 DDREAFETGKA
-154 AAELTDLSRAENRFD
+154 AAELTDLSRDENQAD
-169 RLSGK
+169 NLTGK

-179 LPIRSVEGKPLLFEL
+179 LPITSADGQPLLFEL
-194 YQRQSSV
+194 YQRQRSV
-201 ATTARKTWLSFAPAL
+201 AASAQKTWLSFAPAL

-228 PLAYRMARTL
+228 PLAHRMARTL

-287 RIDGTA
+287 RIDGEA
-293 GPEVSGALRDGAKQ
+293 PAVSEALRDGARQ

-348 RARVDLPPGLRLEPE
+348 QARVDLPPGLRLEPD

-372 QEALRNVMAHSN
+372 QEALRNVIAHSN
-384 AEHVDVSVCLENSHA
+384 AGQVDVSVILQNSHA

-407 RGFTPDVAEAARE
+407 RGFTPEMADAARD
-420 DGHLGLRVLQDMAR
+420 DGHLGLRVLADMAK
-434 DAGGKLDIDS
+434 DAGGRLDIDS
-444 EPGRGTRVLL
+444 EPGRGTRICL

>member
-1 VSAHRYLAVAAAPG
+1 MA
-15 PPDPMHGND
+15 
-24 TRRRTDVAV
+24 
-33 PLLRFALAGL
+33 RFALASL
-43 LAVVAVGVI
+43 LAVIVAGLIGVTL
-52 AVIAQRNAARND
+52 QRQAARDD

-69 RTLARLA
+69 RTLAHLA
-76 GDGILAPNVN
+76 GDGIVAPNVTP
-86 QALLDGDPR
+86 ALLNGDRKTLRRMDNLVQTKIVSRDG
-95 QVAHVDKLVRD
+95 
-106 KILTEDGI
+106 IGI
-114 VRVKLWDSTGHIVY
+114 VRVKIWERVGEDGGRIVY
-128 SDLHSLRGRRFDL
+128 SDLHSLIGRTFRL
-141 PEDEREAFTTGKV
+141 PEEEAEAFGTNTV
-154 AAELTDLSRAENRFD
+154 QAEETDLHNAENRFD

-179 LPIRSVEGKPLLFEL
+179 LPIRSTTGRPLLFEI
-194 YQRQSSV
+194 YQKQSAVS
-201 ATTARKTWLSFAPAL
+201 ATARKTWEGFAPAL
-216 IGALLL
+216 IGALVLL
-222 LQLLQL
+222 GLLQL

-253 AASDTERRRIAS
+253 AASDTERRRIAG

-287 RIDGTA
+287 RINGHAT
-293 GPEVSGALRDGAKQ
+293 PEVSEALRDGARQ

-338 LVAPLESRGV
+338 LVAPLEARGV
-348 RARVDLPPGLRLEPE
+348 HARVELPPGLRLEPD

-372 QEALRNVMAHSN
+372 QEALRNVMAHSDAN
-384 AEHVDVSVCLENSHA
+384 HVDVSVTLQNSHA

-407 RGFTPDVAEAARE
+407 RGFSTEDAEAARE
-420 DGHLGLRVLQDMAR
+420 DGHLGLRLLGDMAR
-434 DAGGKLDIDS
+434 DAGGRLDIDS
-444 EPGRGTRVLL
+444 EPGRGTRVCL

>member
-1 VSAHRYLAVAAAPG
+1 
-15 PPDPMHGND
+15 MHGND

-43 LAVVAVGVI
+43 LAVVVVGAIGV
-52 AVIAQRNAARND
+52 ALQRNAARND

-76 GDGILAPNVN
+76 GKGILEPNVN

-95 QVAHVDKLVRD
+95 QVAVVDKLVHS
-106 KILTEDGI
+106 KILSQDGI
-114 VRVKLWDSTGHIVY
+114 VRVKLWDSAGYIVY

-141 PEDEREAFTTGKV
+141 PEDEREAFVTGKA
-154 AAELTDLSRAENRFD
+154 AAELTDLSRDENRFD
-169 RLSGK
+169 KLSGK

-179 LPIRSVEGKPLLFEL
+179 LPLKTTEGKPLLFEL

-201 ATTARKTWLSFAPAL
+201 ATTAKKTWLAFAPAL

-228 PLAYRMARTL
+228 PFAYRMARTL

-348 RARVDLPPGLRLEPE
+348 HARVELPPGLRLEPDS
-363 AEALMFRTA
+363 EALMFRTA
-372 QEALRNVMAHSN
+372 QEALRNVMAHSD
-384 AEHVDVSVCLENSHA
+384 AEHVDVSVILENSHA

-407 RGFTPDVAEAARE
+407 RGFAVAVAEAARE
-420 DGHLGLRVLQDMAR
+420 DGHLGLRVLADMAR

-444 EPGRGTRVLL
+444 QPGRGTRVLL